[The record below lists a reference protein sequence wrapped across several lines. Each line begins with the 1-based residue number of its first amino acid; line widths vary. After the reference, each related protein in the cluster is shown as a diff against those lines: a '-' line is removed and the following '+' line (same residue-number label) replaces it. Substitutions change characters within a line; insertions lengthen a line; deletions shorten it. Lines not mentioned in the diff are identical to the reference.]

1 MCCDRIAAEP
11 PRGSPT
17 RFHKSVGL
25 VDPPAAPAPQKSRA
39 MAIGGSLSALIGP
52 LRRAVSAFIPTIP
65 WELMQRH
72 PMINPGDCGGAT
84 VRCSLRNRAGHRQDL
99 SGDTSRVSVTPRHTT
114 LSLRRS
120 GMARFSSRR
129 NRAHDRGPPPRRN
142 RSDLGDCRNNAQ
154 IEARAPMPQFNC
166 GVYLRNSA
174 PRMRQPRSRRLLA
187 GR

>member
-1 MCCDRIAAEP
+1 MKNVSLGVLRQN
-11 PRGSPT
+11 RRRT
-17 RFHKSVGL
+17 
-25 VDPPAAPAPQKSRA
+25 AAPKPQPGFIKASGWSIPQQRRRRKKSRA

-129 NRAHDRGPPPRRN
+129 NRAHDRGP
-142 RSDLGDCRNNAQ
+142 
-154 IEARAPMPQFNC
+154 APAAEPI
-166 GVYLRNSA
+166 
-174 PRMRQPRSRRLLA
+174 
-187 GR
+187 